1 MNLPNKLT
9 LSRIAAVPVFL
20 FFLVPGWF
28 GQFLGLDRWG
38 RYAAAAIFVL
48 ASITDLLDGMIAR
61 KRNIVS
67 ELGKFLDP
75 IADKL
80 LVTAALVALVKTD
93 GLSVWVVVIIIAR
106 EFIVTGLRI
115 VAAGQGVVIA
125 AGRLGK
131 MKTTFQTIAIVA
143 ILIHDFPVSLIFPWL
158 PVGKI
163 CMAIAVVLTVVS
175 GIDYVAKNAY
185 IIKKRQTRNNCRPE
199 AALHG
204 NLCMLKYNSTITQCL
219 GLWLSPAIYWA
230 LGLLRERRRTAWTN
244 S

>member
-9 LSRIAAVPVFL
+9 LSRILATPVFL

-28 GQFLGLDRWG
+28 GQFLGLDQWG

-61 KRNIVS
+61 KQNSVS

-80 LVTAALVALVKTD
+80 MVTTALVAMVMTD
-93 GLSVWVVVIIIAR
+93 NLSVWAVVIIISR
-106 EFIVTGLRI
+106 EFIVTGIRV
-115 VAAGQGVVIA
+115 VAAGQGIVIA
-125 AGRLGK
+125 AGKLGK
-131 MKTTFQTIAIVA
+131 IKTIFQIIAIVA
-143 ILIHDFPVSLIFPWL
+143 ILIHDFPVSLILPWL
-158 PVGKI
+158 PVGDI

-185 IIKKRQTRNNCRPE
+185 IIKKD
-199 AALHG
+199 G
-204 NLCMLKYNSTITQCL
+204 K
-219 GLWLSPAIYWA
+219 
-230 LGLLRERRRTAWTN
+230 
-244 S
+244 

>member
-9 LSRIAAVPVFL
+9 LSRILATPVFL

-28 GQFLGLDRWG
+28 GQFLGIDQWG

-67 ELGKFLDP
+67 EMGKFLDP

-93 GLSVWVVVIIIAR
+93 NLSVWAVVIIIAR

-125 AGRLGK
+125 AGKLGK
-131 MKTTFQTIAIVA
+131 IKTTFQIIAIVA
-143 ILIHDFPVSLIFPWL
+143 ILIRDFPVSLVLPWL
-158 PVGKI
+158 PVGNI
-163 CMAIAVVLTVVS
+163 CMGIAVVLTVVS
-175 GIDYVAKNAY
+175 GVDYVARNAY
-185 IIKKRQTRNNCRPE
+185 IIKRGQ
-199 AALHG
+199 
-204 NLCMLKYNSTITQCL
+204 
-219 GLWLSPAIYWA
+219 
-230 LGLLRERRRTAWTN
+230 
-244 S
+244 

>member
-9 LSRIAAVPVFL
+9 LSRILATPVFL

-28 GQFLGLDRWG
+28 GQFLGLDQWG

-61 KRNIVS
+61 KQNSVS

-80 LVTAALVALVKTD
+80 LVTTALVAMVMTD
-93 GLSVWVVVIIIAR
+93 NLSVWAVVIIISR
-106 EFIVTGLRI
+106 EFIVTGIRV
-115 VAAGQGVVIA
+115 VAAGQGIVIA
-125 AGRLGK
+125 AGKLGK
-131 MKTTFQTIAIVA
+131 IKTIFQIIAIVA
-143 ILIHDFPVSLIFPWL
+143 ILIHDFPVSLILPWL
-158 PVGKI
+158 PVGDI

-185 IIKKRQTRNNCRPE
+185 IIKRDGK
-199 AALHG
+199 
-204 NLCMLKYNSTITQCL
+204 
-219 GLWLSPAIYWA
+219 
-230 LGLLRERRRTAWTN
+230 
-244 S
+244 